1 MLCSISFKITCK
13 NLLQQHITL
22 HHACIFSFFAGS
34 QKKVSVSPEW
44 SKLLASLEACKGS
57 SGKLLK
63 GGSGILALENE
74 VLALENE
81 VLAFENGFWHLKT

>member
-34 QKKVSVSPEW
+34 QKKVSVSPAW

-63 GGSGILALENE
+63 GGSGILALENG
-74 VLALENE
+74 
-81 VLAFENGFWHLKT
+81 VLAFENGVRHLKTEFWHLKT